1 MRTQEET
8 NMQTPG
14 LNLPTLVSQ
23 VARIYDD
30 NQLEALLLDYAADC
44 RGLCA
49 DSAQLHT
56 AAELLRV
63 RGVANAIFQLCEF
76 SRPEIE
82 PLVRSLLLS
91 HPRRES
97 ALRLIEE
104 YSRDAEEFNKLQHQR
119 ERARIK

>member
-1 MRTQEET
+1 
-8 NMQTPG
+8 
-14 LNLPTLVSQ
+14 
-23 VARIYDD
+23 VARVYDD

-63 RGVANAIFQLCEF
+63 RGVANALAQLCEF

-82 PLVRSLLLS
+82 PLVRSVLLA

-97 ALRLIEE
+97 ALRLIDE
-104 YSRDAEEFNKLQHQR
+104 YSRDADTFNKLQHVR
-119 ERARIK
+119 DRRPK